1 MRILQIT
8 SFFLIIF
15 ILGTKDAHAYLE
27 PGSGSYLL
35 QLLIGGGVG
44 GLFVIKTFWLQ
55 IKTFFTDLFSIRPK
69 KNSAVSKKKNGK

>member
-1 MRILQIT
+1 MKFIQIALAFVT
-8 SFFLIIF
+8 IF
-15 ILGTKDAHAYLE
+15 VLGTREAHAYLE

-55 IKTFFTDLFSIRPK
+55 IKSFFTVIFFKKKKSKSAPK
-69 KNSAVSKKKNGK
+69 KKRGK